1 MASVKLNPFIQSISG
16 RIGSTFFRTCAS
28 GKVIMTTNTPAKRT
42 SMLSPAEIQARETF
56 KKRALFV
63 RKLAKE
69 YPAKST
75 KELWKLA
82 KQIDETYETTDL

>member
-1 MASVKLNPFIQSISG
+1 
-16 RIGSTFFRTCAS
+16 
-28 GKVIMTTNTPAKRT
+28 
-42 SMLSPAEIQARETF
+42 MLSPAEIQARETF

-82 KQIDETYETTDL
+82 NQIDETYETTDL